1 MTIKEVRYSWL
12 WLMLSDSFS
21 IWIFSW
27 ESTMEKMSHRY
38 VLGSK
43 VKSSMSPE
51 GQISTDRMDHITLLL
66 VGMLLELLP
75 TLAQVRWSPIS
86 GPERVRY
93 HALEIDRWFTFGPE
107 SDSESGP
114 KLYNRTILKSIEA
127 IIWHVIRN
135 FGGKSSLF
143 CSEIDDHVPNFSF
156 DRFQIVRMCS
166 FGPDS
171 K

>member
-1 MTIKEVRYSWL
+1 
-12 WLMLSDSFS
+12 
-21 IWIFSW
+21 
-27 ESTMEKMSHRY
+27 MEKMSHRY

-93 HALEIDRWFTFGPE
+93 HALEIDRKFTFGPE
-107 SDSESGP
+107 SHSEFEP
-114 KLYNRTILKSIEA
+114 KLYKNHL
-127 IIWHVIRN
+127 
-135 FGGKSSLF
+135 
-143 CSEIDDHVPNFSF
+143 
-156 DRFQIVRMCS
+156 
-166 FGPDS
+166 
-171 K
+171 